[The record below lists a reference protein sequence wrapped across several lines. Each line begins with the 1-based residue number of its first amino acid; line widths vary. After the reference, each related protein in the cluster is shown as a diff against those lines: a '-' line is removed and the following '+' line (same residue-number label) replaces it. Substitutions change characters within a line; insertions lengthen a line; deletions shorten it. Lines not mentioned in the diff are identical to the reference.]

1 MKSLYMPE
9 SQLMIADKFIT
20 QEQINQYAEVSDDRN
35 PLHIDQEFAKTTT
48 FKGTIAHGLLS
59 AAFLNEMM
67 VKYFGTYWETTGDIS
82 ITFLYPV
89 RPGDTIK
96 TKGKIIN
103 IDTTGRVTIEL
114 QCVNQDNKKV
124 IVGQAYVITPPA

>member
-1 MKSLYMPE
+1 MKYLYMPE

-20 QEQINQYAEVSDDRN
+20 QEQINQYAEASDDRN
-35 PLHIDQEFAKTTT
+35 PLHIDSEFAKTTI

-96 TKGKIIN
+96 TKGKITN
-103 IDTTGRVTIEL
+103 IDALGRATVEI
-114 QCVNQDNKKV
+114 QCVNQKNEKV
-124 IVGQAYVITPPA
+124 IVGRAWVITPPA

>member
-1 MKSLYMPE
+1 MKYLYMPE

-20 QEQINQYAEVSDDRN
+20 QEQINQYAEASDDRN
-35 PLHIDQEFAKTTT
+35 PLHIDSEFAKTTI

-96 TKGKIIN
+96 TKGKITN
-103 IDTTGRVTIEL
+103 IDALGRATVEI
-114 QCVNQDNKKV
+114 QCVNQENEKV
-124 IVGQAYVITPPA
+124 IVGRAWVITPPA

>member
-1 MKSLYMPE
+1 MKYLYMPE

-20 QEQINQYAEVSDDRN
+20 QEQINQYAEASDDRN
-35 PLHIDQEFAKTTT
+35 PLHIDSEFAKTTI

-96 TKGKIIN
+96 TKGKITN
-103 IDTTGRVTIEL
+103 IDALGRVTVEI
-114 QCVNQDNKKV
+114 QCVNQENKKV
-124 IVGQAYVITPPA
+124 IVGQAWVITPPA

>member
-1 MKSLYMPE
+1 MKFLYMPG

-35 PLHIDQEFAKTTT
+35 PLHIDPDFAKTTI

-67 VKYFGTYWETTGDIS
+67 VKYFGTYWETTGDMS

-96 TKGKIIN
+96 TKGRITVEI
-103 IDTTGRVTIEL
+103 
-114 QCVNQDNKKV
+114 QCINQDDKKV
-124 IVGQAYVITPPA
+124 IVGQAYVITSSES

>member
-1 MKSLYMPE
+1 MKYLYMPE

-20 QEQINQYAEVSDDRN
+20 QEQINQYAEASDDRN
-35 PLHIDQEFAKTTT
+35 PLHIDSEFAKTTI

-89 RPGDTIK
+89 RRGDTIK
-96 TKGKIIN
+96 TKGKITN
-103 IDTTGRVTIEL
+103 IDALGRVTVEI
-114 QCVNQDNKKV
+114 QCVNQENKKV
-124 IVGQAYVITPPA
+124 IVGQAWVITPPA

>member
-1 MKSLYMPE
+1 MKYLYMPE

-20 QEQINQYAEVSDDRN
+20 QEQINQYAEASDDRN
-35 PLHIDQEFAKTTT
+35 PLHIDSEFAKTTI

-96 TKGKIIN
+96 TKRKITN
-103 IDTTGRVTIEL
+103 IDALGRVTVEI
-114 QCVNQDNKKV
+114 QCVNQENKKV
-124 IVGQAYVITPPA
+124 IVGQAWVITPPA

>member
-35 PLHIDQEFAKTTT
+35 PLHIDPDFAKTTI

-67 VKYFGTYWETTGDIS
+67 VKYFGTYWETTGNIS

-89 RPGDTIK
+89 CPGDTIK

-103 IDTTGRVTIEL
+103 IDAIGRVIVEI
-114 QCVNQDNKKV
+114 QCVNQDDKKV
-124 IVGQAYVITPPA
+124 IVGQACVITPPA